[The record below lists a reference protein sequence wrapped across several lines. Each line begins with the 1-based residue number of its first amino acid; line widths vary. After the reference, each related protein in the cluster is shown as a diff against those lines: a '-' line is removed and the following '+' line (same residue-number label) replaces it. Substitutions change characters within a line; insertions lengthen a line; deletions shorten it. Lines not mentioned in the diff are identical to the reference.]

1 MCASLHIAHGA
12 FLGTA
17 GYNSGYDCR
26 LIGIVP
32 MLTQFA
38 IQRASPREKPYRI
51 SDGNGLF
58 LLVQPNGKKHWRFRY
73 FFVQKENMLAFGSYP
88 EVPLAA
94 ARKKRDQARGLLA
107 DGIDPGAKKRDDK
120 IAALHASRD
129 TFKAVVEDYLD
140 QLRGNNRA
148 TTTMEKNT
156 WLLNDLAQPLHR
168 RPIKQITPAEIL
180 ALLKKVEKS
189 GRRETARRL
198 RGAIGAVFRLAIAT
212 LRADVDP
219 TFALRGALLQ
229 PVVTHR
235 PAITDETDFGTLM
248 TAIDEFD
255 GWPTIRAGLQFLAL
269 TMTRPADVRYMRRP
283 EVNFIK
289 AVWSIPAERMKMRR
303 SHDVPLSKQAIEVLR
318 SVWDLSEGDGYVFP
332 SIRAPRPL
340 SEATLNVALR
350 RLGYSKDEACAHGF
364 RASAS
369 TILNERGYNP
379 DVIEAALAHEDED
392 KVRRAYNR
400 ATYWSERV
408 KLMQAWADLID
419 TFKEQVVAA

>member
-1 MCASLHIAHGA
+1 
-12 FLGTA
+12 
-17 GYNSGYDCR
+17 
-26 LIGIVP
+26 
-32 MLTQFA
+32 MLTQFG
-38 IQRASPREKPYRI
+38 IQRASPREKSYKLA
-51 SDGNGLF
+51 DGNGLF
-58 LLVQPNGKKHWRFRY
+58 LLVQRNGKKHWRFRY
-73 FFVQKENMLAFGSYP
+73 FFAQKENMLAFGSFP

-94 ARKKRDQARGLLA
+94 ARKKRDRARGLLA
-107 DGIDPGAKKRDDK
+107 DGIDPAAKKRDDK
-120 IAALHASRD
+120 IAAAHAARD
-129 TFKAVVEDYLD
+129 TFKAVAEEYLD
-140 QLRGNNRA
+140 QLKGNNRA
-148 TTTMEKNT
+148 TTTIEKNT
-156 WLLNDLAQPLHR
+156 WLLNDLAKPLHK

-180 ALLKKVEKS
+180 GLLKKVEKS

-198 RGAIGAVFRLAIAT
+198 RGSIGSVFRLAIAT

-229 PVVTHR
+229 PVVIHR
-235 PAITDETDFGTLM
+235 PAITNETDYGALM

-269 TMTRPADVRYMRRP
+269 TMSRPGDVRYMRRP

-303 SHDVPLSKQAIEVLR
+303 PHEVPLSKQAIDVLR

-340 SEATLNVALR
+340 SEATLNIALR
-350 RLGYSKDEACAHGF
+350 RLGYTKDEVCAHGF

-369 TILNERGYNP
+369 TILNERGFNP
-379 DVIEAALAHEDED
+379 EVIEAALAHEDED

-400 ATYWSERV
+400 ATYWKERA
-408 KLMQAWADLID
+408 KLMQDWADLID
-419 TFKEQVVAA
+419 AFKNQALAA

>member
-1 MCASLHIAHGA
+1 
-12 FLGTA
+12 
-17 GYNSGYDCR
+17 
-26 LIGIVP
+26 

-38 IQRASPREKPYRI
+38 IQRSMPREK
-51 SDGNGLF
+51 SFKLADGNGLF

-73 FFVQKENMLAFGSYP
+73 FFAQKENMLAFGTFP
-88 EVPLAA
+88 DVPLAA

-107 DGIDPGAKKRDDK
+107 DGIDPAAKKREDK
-120 IAALHASRD
+120 IAAAHAARN
-129 TFKAVVEDYLD
+129 TFKAVVEDYLH
-140 QLRGNNRA
+140 QLKENQRA
-148 TTTMEKNT
+148 TTTIEKNT
-156 WLLNDLAQPLHR
+156 WLLNDLSRPLHK
-168 RPIKQITPAEIL
+168 RPIKQISSAEIL

-198 RGAIGAVFRLAIAT
+198 RGAIGSVFRLAIAT

-219 TFALRGALLQ
+219 TFALRSALLQ

-235 PAITDETDFGTLM
+235 AAIIDEADFGALM

-269 TMTRPADVRYMRRP
+269 TMTRPADVRYMRRT
-283 EVNFIK
+283 EVNFVK
-289 AVWSIPAERMKMRR
+289 SMWSIPAERTKMRR
-303 SHDVPLSKQAIEVLR
+303 VHDVPLSKEALETLR
-318 SVWDLSEGDGYVFP
+318 DVWELSVGDGYVFP

-340 SEATLNVALR
+340 SEATFNVALR
-350 RLGYSKDEACAHGF
+350 RLGYSKDEVCAHGF
-364 RASAS
+364 RSSAS

-400 ATYWSERV
+400 AKYAICTRSN
-408 KLMQAWADLID
+408 QAFLRIASR
-419 TFKEQVVAA
+419 

>member
-1 MCASLHIAHGA
+1 
-12 FLGTA
+12 
-17 GYNSGYDCR
+17 
-26 LIGIVP
+26 

-38 IQRASPREKPYRI
+38 IQKARPAERSYKLA
-51 SDGNGLF
+51 DGNGLF

-73 FFVQKENMLAFGSYP
+73 FFAQKENMLAFGSYP
-88 EVPLAA
+88 EVPLAQ
-94 ARKKRDQARGLLA
+94 ARRKRDQARGLLA

-120 IAALHASRD
+120 IAAAHAARN
-129 TFKAVVEDYLD
+129 TFGAVAEDYLD
-140 QLRGNNRA
+140 QLKENNRA
-148 TTTMEKNT
+148 TTTLEKNI
-156 WLLNDLAQPLHR
+156 WLLNDLARPLHK
-168 RPIKQITPAEIL
+168 RPIKQVSSAEIL

-198 RGAIGAVFRLAIAT
+198 RGAIGSVFRLAIAT
-212 LRADVDP
+212 LRADIDP

-229 PVVTHR
+229 PMVTHR
-235 PAITDETDFGTLM
+235 PAITNEADFGTLM
-248 TAIDEFD
+248 TVIDEFD

-289 AVWSIPAERMKMRR
+289 SVWSIPAERMKMRR
-303 SHDVPLSKQAIEVLR
+303 SHDVPLSTQAIEVLR
-318 SVWDLSEGDGYVFP
+318 SVWDLSQGDGYVFP

-340 SEATLNVALR
+340 SEATFNVALR
-350 RLGYSKDEACAHGF
+350 RLGYTKDEACAHGF
-364 RASAS
+364 RSSAS

-400 ATYWSERV
+400 ATYWPERV
-408 KLMQAWADLID
+408 KLMQTWADLID
-419 TFKEQVVAA
+419 GFKKQVLVA